1 MQEKLDDLVEQQN
14 RNSMKFN
21 NPKCKI
27 MPLKTNHQNFCCRK
41 GVPELGEGELN
52 QLIDHRMPI
61 SSPMLYGYEKL
72 LKMMLQHIPGENM
85 QQSYEGISIMVKS
98 IKFRS
103 YGFLLICVAKII

>member
-41 GVPELGEGELN
+41 WVHELEKGEMN
-52 QLIDHRMPI
+52 KLIDHRMVI
-61 SSPMLYGYEKL
+61 RSPMLYDC
-72 LKMMLQHIPGENM
+72 EN
-85 QQSYEGISIMVKS
+85 S
-98 IKFRS
+98 
-103 YGFLLICVAKII
+103 